1 MPTDSFIIHVTFV
14 INALYYLQIVEV
26 ALTHTSINFRVMEES
41 IWQQGRLNPP
51 VMVTMHCNV
60 EYIKILAVQSKKV
73 TNIPA
78 ASPT

>member
-1 MPTDSFIIHVTFV
+1 
-14 INALYYLQIVEV
+14 
-26 ALTHTSINFRVMEES
+26 MEES